1 MKFTITRINRQ
12 NQLMVSL
19 KSIDRFW
26 ERIAKDDAKQSVTN
40 FRMSAPLMEGDYHN
54 YIGMKQWQQVYPAAE
69 FGKDESG
76 SLIFKKSNGLLM
88 LHFINLTTEEEI
100 NALKKTASLLPMT
113 FAAIKGADGRS
124 LIVLV
129 SIADEAGQVPQNEQ
143 DAEQL
148 YLAGYKS
155 VKNLYLSQI
164 PSDSKIS
171 LKAEKPTLK
180 SCFMLTQDA
189 SPYYNSKAVAMRIAR
204 NCQLSAAAPK
214 RVDDL
219 KAFQDNEF
227 LYSKAVQETQAE
239 MTEAN
244 MKWANENDQFFAFLS
259 AVAAKLCRMGMSEE
273 EAFIHIRRNN
283 WNDATE
289 EEFRQIVGSAY
300 ATHSKDRKTEKAS
313 SGRKGRADILQ
324 MKNFLQSRYQFRYN
338 AVMKYTEYPCPRP
351 HRSYPKSALGRL
363 VLHLV
368 SGHGRSVARFLS
380 RQYGNSTMPLLISK
394 QGYNKSTFCR
404 RLIPGELSWGFTD
417 NMLLSEKRQVLQGM
431 VQFLL
436 INLDEFNQIS
446 PQIQQGFLKNLLQLP
461 TVKIKPPYGSHVE
474 EFPRLASFIATSNM
488 TDILADPSG
497 NRRFLDVELT
507 GPIDVSGR
515 LNYEQLYAQAMQ
527 ALEQG
532 EKSYFDA
539 QETAVIM
546 QYNRQFEQISPIKQ
560 CFLEVFEPTNVPEK
574 GEYMMAAA
582 IFDISKQKFGSSLQV
597 SSLQRLGRELQN
609 IDGLESKKTRFGT
622 EYLVVRK

>member
-12 NQLMVSL
+12 NQLMVSQ

-26 ERIAKDDAKQSVTN
+26 ERIAKDDAKQSVAN

-69 FGKDESG
+69 FGKDKSG
-76 SLIFKKSNGLLM
+76 SLIFKKSNGLMM

-148 YLAGYKS
+148 YLTGYES

-164 PSDSKIS
+164 SSDCKIS

-180 SCFMLTQDA
+180 SSFMLTQDD

-204 NCQLSAAAPK
+204 NSQLSAAAPK
-214 RVDDL
+214 RVDNL
-219 KAFQDNEF
+219 KAFENNEF
-227 LYSKAVQETQAE
+227 LYMKAVQEAQAD
-239 MTEAN
+239 MAEAN

-324 MKNFLQSRYQFRYN
+324 MKNFLQNRYQFRYN

-368 SGHGRSVARFLS
+368 SGHGRPVARFLS
-380 RQYGNSTMPLLISK
+380 SPIRQQHDAAAHFQAGL
-394 QGYNKSTFCR
+394 QQ
-404 RLIPGELSWGFTD
+404 EH
-417 NMLLSEKRQVLQGM
+417 LLSPSDTERTVVGFHRQ
-431 VQFLL
+431 
-436 INLDEFNQIS
+436 
-446 PQIQQGFLKNLLQLP
+446 P
-461 TVKIKPPYGSHVE
+461 
-474 EFPRLASFIATSNM
+474 ASFGEAPGVAGHGT
-488 TDILADPSG
+488 
-497 NRRFLDVELT
+497 
-507 GPIDVSGR
+507 VSAHQPG
-515 LNYEQLYAQAMQ
+515 
-527 ALEQG
+527 
-532 EKSYFDA
+532 
-539 QETAVIM
+539 
-546 QYNRQFEQISPIKQ
+546 
-560 CFLEVFEPTNVPEK
+560 
-574 GEYMMAAA
+574 
-582 IFDISKQKFGSSLQV
+582 
-597 SSLQRLGRELQN
+597 
-609 IDGLESKKTRFGT
+609 
-622 EYLVVRK
+622 

>member
-26 ERIAKDDAKQSVTN
+26 ERIAKDDAKQSVAN

-76 SLIFKKSNGLLM
+76 SLIFKKSNGLMM

-129 SIADEAGQVPQNEQ
+129 CIADETGQIPQNEQ

-148 YLAGYKS
+148 YLAGYES
-155 VKNLYLSQI
+155 VKNLYLPQI

-189 SPYYNSKAVAMRIAR
+189 SPYYNSKAMAMRIAR
-204 NCQLSAAAPK
+204 NSLMTPAVPK

-289 EEFRQIVGSAY
+289 EEFRQIVSSAY
-300 ATHSKDRKTEKAS
+300 ATHSKDRKTEKVS

-380 RQYGNSTMPLLISK
+380 PPIRQQHDAAAHFQAGL
-394 QGYNKSTFCR
+394 QQ
-404 RLIPGELSWGFTD
+404 EH
-417 NMLLSEKRQVLQGM
+417 LLSPSDTERTIVGLHRQ
-431 VQFLL
+431 
-436 INLDEFNQIS
+436 
-446 PQIQQGFLKNLLQLP
+446 P
-461 TVKIKPPYGSHVE
+461 
-474 EFPRLASFIATSNM
+474 ASFGEAPGVAGHGTVS
-488 TDILADPSG
+488 AHQSG
-497 NRRFLDVELT
+497 
-507 GPIDVSGR
+507 
-515 LNYEQLYAQAMQ
+515 
-527 ALEQG
+527 
-532 EKSYFDA
+532 
-539 QETAVIM
+539 
-546 QYNRQFEQISPIKQ
+546 
-560 CFLEVFEPTNVPEK
+560 
-574 GEYMMAAA
+574 
-582 IFDISKQKFGSSLQV
+582 
-597 SSLQRLGRELQN
+597 
-609 IDGLESKKTRFGT
+609 
-622 EYLVVRK
+622 

>member
-26 ERIAKDDAKQSVTN
+26 ERIAKDDAKQSVAN

-76 SLIFKKSNGLLM
+76 SLIFKKSNGLMM

-148 YLAGYKS
+148 YLAGYES

-164 PSDSKIS
+164 SSDSKIS

-180 SCFMLTQDA
+180 SSFMLTQDA
-189 SPYYNSKAVAMRIAR
+189 SPYYNSKAMAMRIAR
-204 NCQLSAAAPK
+204 NSLMTPAVPK

-289 EEFRQIVGSAY
+289 EEFRQIVSSAY
-300 ATHSKDRKTEKAS
+300 ATHSKDRKTEKVS

-363 VLHLV
+363 VLHMV
-368 SGHGRSVARFLS
+368 FGHGRPVARFLS
-380 RQYGNSTMPLLISK
+380 PPIRQQHDAAAHFQAGL
-394 QGYNKSTFCR
+394 QQ
-404 RLIPGELSWGFTD
+404 EH
-417 NMLLSEKRQVLQGM
+417 LLSPSDTGRTIVGFHRQ
-431 VQFLL
+431 
-436 INLDEFNQIS
+436 
-446 PQIQQGFLKNLLQLP
+446 
-461 TVKIKPPYGSHVE
+461 H
-474 EFPRLASFIATSNM
+474 ASFGEAPGVAGHGT
-488 TDILADPSG
+488 
-497 NRRFLDVELT
+497 
-507 GPIDVSGR
+507 VSAHQPG
-515 LNYEQLYAQAMQ
+515 
-527 ALEQG
+527 
-532 EKSYFDA
+532 
-539 QETAVIM
+539 
-546 QYNRQFEQISPIKQ
+546 
-560 CFLEVFEPTNVPEK
+560 
-574 GEYMMAAA
+574 
-582 IFDISKQKFGSSLQV
+582 
-597 SSLQRLGRELQN
+597 
-609 IDGLESKKTRFGT
+609 
-622 EYLVVRK
+622 

>member
-26 ERIAKDDAKQSVTN
+26 ERIAKDDAKQSVAN

-76 SLIFKKSNGLLM
+76 SLIFKKSNGLMM

-148 YLAGYKS
+148 YLTGYES

-171 LKAEKPTLK
+171 PKAEKPTLK
-180 SCFMLTQDA
+180 SCFMLTQDD

-204 NCQLSAAAPK
+204 NSQLSAAAPK
-214 RVDDL
+214 RVDNL
-219 KAFQDNEF
+219 KAFEDNEF
-227 LYSKAVQETQAE
+227 LYMKAVQEAQAD
-239 MTEAN
+239 MADAN
-244 MKWANENDQFFAFLS
+244 MKWVNENDQFFAFLS

-289 EEFRQIVGSAY
+289 EEFRQIVGSAF

-368 SGHGRSVARFLS
+368 SGHGRPVARFLS
-380 RQYGNSTMPLLISK
+380 PPIRQQHDAAAHFQAGL
-394 QGYNKSTFCR
+394 QQ
-404 RLIPGELSWGFTD
+404 EH
-417 NMLLSEKRQVLQGM
+417 LLSPSDTGRTVVGFHRQ
-431 VQFLL
+431 
-436 INLDEFNQIS
+436 
-446 PQIQQGFLKNLLQLP
+446 
-461 TVKIKPPYGSHVE
+461 H
-474 EFPRLASFIATSNM
+474 ASFGEAPGVAGHGT
-488 TDILADPSG
+488 
-497 NRRFLDVELT
+497 
-507 GPIDVSGR
+507 VSAHQPG
-515 LNYEQLYAQAMQ
+515 
-527 ALEQG
+527 
-532 EKSYFDA
+532 
-539 QETAVIM
+539 
-546 QYNRQFEQISPIKQ
+546 
-560 CFLEVFEPTNVPEK
+560 
-574 GEYMMAAA
+574 
-582 IFDISKQKFGSSLQV
+582 
-597 SSLQRLGRELQN
+597 
-609 IDGLESKKTRFGT
+609 
-622 EYLVVRK
+622 

>member
-26 ERIAKDDAKQSVTN
+26 ERIAKDDAKQSVAN

-76 SLIFKKSNGLLM
+76 SLIFKKSNGLMM

-129 SIADEAGQVPQNEQ
+129 CIADETGQIPQNEQ

-148 YLAGYKS
+148 YLAGYES
-155 VKNLYLSQI
+155 VKNLYLPQI

-204 NCQLSAAAPK
+204 NSLMTPAVPK

-289 EEFRQIVGSAY
+289 EEFRQIVSSAY
-300 ATHSKDRKTEKAS
+300 ATHSKDRKTEKVS

-363 VLHLV
+363 VLHMV
-368 SGHGRSVARFLS
+368 FGHGRPVARFLS
-380 RQYGNSTMPLLISK
+380 PPIRQQHDAAAHFQAGL
-394 QGYNKSTFCR
+394 QQ
-404 RLIPGELSWGFTD
+404 EH
-417 NMLLSEKRQVLQGM
+417 LLSPSDTGRTVVGFHRQ
-431 VQFLL
+431 
-436 INLDEFNQIS
+436 
-446 PQIQQGFLKNLLQLP
+446 P
-461 TVKIKPPYGSHVE
+461 
-474 EFPRLASFIATSNM
+474 ASFGEAPGVAGHGTVS
-488 TDILADPSG
+488 AHQSG
-497 NRRFLDVELT
+497 
-507 GPIDVSGR
+507 
-515 LNYEQLYAQAMQ
+515 
-527 ALEQG
+527 
-532 EKSYFDA
+532 
-539 QETAVIM
+539 
-546 QYNRQFEQISPIKQ
+546 
-560 CFLEVFEPTNVPEK
+560 
-574 GEYMMAAA
+574 
-582 IFDISKQKFGSSLQV
+582 
-597 SSLQRLGRELQN
+597 
-609 IDGLESKKTRFGT
+609 
-622 EYLVVRK
+622 

>member
-26 ERIAKDDAKQSVTN
+26 ERIAKDDAKQSVAN

-76 SLIFKKSNGLLM
+76 SLIFKKSNGLMM

-148 YLAGYKS
+148 YLTGYES

-164 PSDSKIS
+164 PSDSKII

-180 SCFMLTQDA
+180 SSFMLTQDA
-189 SPYYNSKAVAMRIAR
+189 SPYYNSKTVAMRIAR
-204 NCQLSAAAPK
+204 NSLMTPAAPK

-219 KAFQDNEF
+219 KAFEDNEF
-227 LYSKAVQETQAE
+227 LYSKVVQETQAE
-239 MTEAN
+239 MTKAN

-259 AVAAKLCRMGMSEE
+259 AVVAKLCRMGMSEE

-324 MKNFLQSRYQFRYN
+324 MKIFLQSRYQFRYN

-368 SGHGRSVARFLS
+368 SGHGRPVARFLS
-380 RQYGNSTMPLLISK
+380 PPIRQQHDAAAHFQAGLQQEHLLPPSDTGRTIV
-394 QGYNKSTFCR
+394 
-404 RLIPGELSWGFTD
+404 GFH
-417 NMLLSEKRQVLQGM
+417 RQ
-431 VQFLL
+431 
-436 INLDEFNQIS
+436 
-446 PQIQQGFLKNLLQLP
+446 
-461 TVKIKPPYGSHVE
+461 H
-474 EFPRLASFIATSNM
+474 ASFGEAPGVAGHGT
-488 TDILADPSG
+488 
-497 NRRFLDVELT
+497 
-507 GPIDVSGR
+507 VS
-515 LNYEQLYAQAMQ
+515 AH
-527 ALEQG
+527 
-532 EKSYFDA
+532 
-539 QETAVIM
+539 
-546 QYNRQFEQISPIKQ
+546 
-560 CFLEVFEPTNVPEK
+560 
-574 GEYMMAAA
+574 
-582 IFDISKQKFGSSLQV
+582 
-597 SSLQRLGRELQN
+597 
-609 IDGLESKKTRFGT
+609 
-622 EYLVVRK
+622 

>member
-1 MKFTITRINRQ
+1 MSDQ
-12 NQLMVSL
+12 
-19 KSIDRFW
+19 
-26 ERIAKDDAKQSVTN
+26 EKDAV
-40 FRMSAPLMEGDYHN
+40 
-54 YIGMKQWQQVYPAAE
+54 
-69 FGKDESG
+69 
-76 SLIFKKSNGLLM
+76 
-88 LHFINLTTEEEI
+88 
-100 NALKKTASLLPMT
+100 KKTVSLLPMT

-148 YLAGYKS
+148 YLAGYES

-164 PSDSKIS
+164 SSDSKIS

-180 SCFMLTQDA
+180 SSFMLTQDA
-189 SPYYNSKAVAMRIAR
+189 SPYYNSKAMAMRIAR
-204 NCQLSAAAPK
+204 NSLMTPAVPK

-289 EEFRQIVGSAY
+289 EEFRQIVSSAY

-363 VLHLV
+363 VLHMV
-368 SGHGRSVARFLS
+368 FGHGRPVARFLS
-380 RQYGNSTMPLLISK
+380 PPIRQQHDAAAHFQAGL
-394 QGYNKSTFCR
+394 QQ
-404 RLIPGELSWGFTD
+404 EH
-417 NMLLSEKRQVLQGM
+417 LLSPSDTERTVVGFHRQ
-431 VQFLL
+431 
-436 INLDEFNQIS
+436 
-446 PQIQQGFLKNLLQLP
+446 P
-461 TVKIKPPYGSHVE
+461 
-474 EFPRLASFIATSNM
+474 ASFGEAPGVAGHGTVS
-488 TDILADPSG
+488 AHQSG
-497 NRRFLDVELT
+497 
-507 GPIDVSGR
+507 
-515 LNYEQLYAQAMQ
+515 
-527 ALEQG
+527 
-532 EKSYFDA
+532 
-539 QETAVIM
+539 
-546 QYNRQFEQISPIKQ
+546 
-560 CFLEVFEPTNVPEK
+560 
-574 GEYMMAAA
+574 
-582 IFDISKQKFGSSLQV
+582 
-597 SSLQRLGRELQN
+597 
-609 IDGLESKKTRFGT
+609 
-622 EYLVVRK
+622 

>member
-26 ERIAKDDAKQSVTN
+26 ERIAKDDAKQSVAN

-76 SLIFKKSNGLLM
+76 SLIFKKSNGLMM

-148 YLAGYKS
+148 YLAGYES

-164 PSDSKIS
+164 SSDSKIS

-180 SCFMLTQDA
+180 SSFMLTQDA
-189 SPYYNSKAVAMRIAR
+189 SPYYNSKAMAMRIAR
-204 NCQLSAAAPK
+204 NSLMTPAVPK

-289 EEFRQIVGSAY
+289 EEFRQIVSSAY
-300 ATHSKDRKTEKAS
+300 ATHSKDRKTEKVS

-363 VLHLV
+363 VLHMV
-368 SGHGRSVARFLS
+368 FGHGRPVARFLS
-380 RQYGNSTMPLLISK
+380 PPIRQQHDAAAHFQAGL
-394 QGYNKSTFCR
+394 QQ
-404 RLIPGELSWGFTD
+404 EH
-417 NMLLSEKRQVLQGM
+417 LLSPSDTERTVVGFHRQ
-431 VQFLL
+431 
-436 INLDEFNQIS
+436 
-446 PQIQQGFLKNLLQLP
+446 P
-461 TVKIKPPYGSHVE
+461 
-474 EFPRLASFIATSNM
+474 ASFGEAPGVAGHGTVS
-488 TDILADPSG
+488 AHQSG
-497 NRRFLDVELT
+497 
-507 GPIDVSGR
+507 
-515 LNYEQLYAQAMQ
+515 
-527 ALEQG
+527 
-532 EKSYFDA
+532 
-539 QETAVIM
+539 
-546 QYNRQFEQISPIKQ
+546 
-560 CFLEVFEPTNVPEK
+560 
-574 GEYMMAAA
+574 
-582 IFDISKQKFGSSLQV
+582 
-597 SSLQRLGRELQN
+597 
-609 IDGLESKKTRFGT
+609 
-622 EYLVVRK
+622 

>member
-1 MKFTITRINRQ
+1 
-12 NQLMVSL
+12 
-19 KSIDRFW
+19 
-26 ERIAKDDAKQSVTN
+26 
-40 FRMSAPLMEGDYHN
+40 MEGDYHN

-76 SLIFKKSNGLLM
+76 SLIFKKSNGLMM

-100 NALKKTASLLPMT
+100 NALKKTVSLLPMT

-148 YLAGYKS
+148 YLTGYES

-204 NCQLSAAAPK
+204 NCQLPAAAPK

-227 LYSKAVQETQAE
+227 LYMKAVQEAQAD
-239 MTEAN
+239 MAEAN

-368 SGHGRSVARFLS
+368 SGHGRPVARFLS
-380 RQYGNSTMPLLISK
+380 PPIRQQHDAAAHFQAGL
-394 QGYNKSTFCR
+394 QQ
-404 RLIPGELSWGFTD
+404 EH
-417 NMLLSEKRQVLQGM
+417 LLSPSDTERTVVGFHRQ
-431 VQFLL
+431 
-436 INLDEFNQIS
+436 
-446 PQIQQGFLKNLLQLP
+446 P
-461 TVKIKPPYGSHVE
+461 
-474 EFPRLASFIATSNM
+474 ASFGEAPGVAGHGT
-488 TDILADPSG
+488 
-497 NRRFLDVELT
+497 
-507 GPIDVSGR
+507 VSAHQPG
-515 LNYEQLYAQAMQ
+515 
-527 ALEQG
+527 
-532 EKSYFDA
+532 
-539 QETAVIM
+539 
-546 QYNRQFEQISPIKQ
+546 
-560 CFLEVFEPTNVPEK
+560 
-574 GEYMMAAA
+574 
-582 IFDISKQKFGSSLQV
+582 
-597 SSLQRLGRELQN
+597 
-609 IDGLESKKTRFGT
+609 
-622 EYLVVRK
+622 

>member
-1 MKFTITRINRQ
+1 
-12 NQLMVSL
+12 
-19 KSIDRFW
+19 
-26 ERIAKDDAKQSVTN
+26 
-40 FRMSAPLMEGDYHN
+40 MEGDYHN

-148 YLAGYKS
+148 YLAGYES

-164 PSDSKIS
+164 PSDCKIS

-219 KAFQDNEF
+219 KAFEDNEF

-300 ATHSKDRKTEKAS
+300 ATRSKDRKTEKTS

-368 SGHGRSVARFLS
+368 SGHGRPVARFLS
-380 RQYGNSTMPLLISK
+380 PPIRQQHDAAAHFQAGL
-394 QGYNKSTFCR
+394 QQ
-404 RLIPGELSWGFTD
+404 EH
-417 NMLLSEKRQVLQGM
+417 LLSPSDTRRTVVGFHRQ
-431 VQFLL
+431 
-436 INLDEFNQIS
+436 
-446 PQIQQGFLKNLLQLP
+446 
-461 TVKIKPPYGSHVE
+461 H
-474 EFPRLASFIATSNM
+474 ASFGEAPGVAGHGT
-488 TDILADPSG
+488 
-497 NRRFLDVELT
+497 
-507 GPIDVSGR
+507 VSAHQPG
-515 LNYEQLYAQAMQ
+515 
-527 ALEQG
+527 
-532 EKSYFDA
+532 
-539 QETAVIM
+539 
-546 QYNRQFEQISPIKQ
+546 
-560 CFLEVFEPTNVPEK
+560 
-574 GEYMMAAA
+574 
-582 IFDISKQKFGSSLQV
+582 
-597 SSLQRLGRELQN
+597 
-609 IDGLESKKTRFGT
+609 
-622 EYLVVRK
+622 

>member
-26 ERIAKDDAKQSVTN
+26 ERIAKDDAKQSVAN

-76 SLIFKKSNGLLM
+76 SLIFKKSNGLMM

-129 SIADEAGQVPQNEQ
+129 CIADETGQIPQNEQ

-148 YLAGYKS
+148 YLAGYES
-155 VKNLYLSQI
+155 VKNLYLPQI

-189 SPYYNSKAVAMRIAR
+189 SPYYNSKAMAMRIAR
-204 NCQLSAAAPK
+204 NSLMTPAVPK

-289 EEFRQIVGSAY
+289 EEFRQIVSSAY
-300 ATHSKDRKTEKAS
+300 ATHSKDRKTEKVS

-363 VLHLV
+363 VLHMV
-368 SGHGRSVARFLS
+368 FGHGRPVARFLS
-380 RQYGNSTMPLLISK
+380 PPIRQQHDAAAHFQAGL
-394 QGYNKSTFCR
+394 QQ
-404 RLIPGELSWGFTD
+404 EH
-417 NMLLSEKRQVLQGM
+417 LLSPSDTGRTVVGFHRQ
-431 VQFLL
+431 
-436 INLDEFNQIS
+436 
-446 PQIQQGFLKNLLQLP
+446 P
-461 TVKIKPPYGSHVE
+461 
-474 EFPRLASFIATSNM
+474 ASFGEAPGVAGHGTVS
-488 TDILADPSG
+488 AHQSG
-497 NRRFLDVELT
+497 
-507 GPIDVSGR
+507 
-515 LNYEQLYAQAMQ
+515 
-527 ALEQG
+527 
-532 EKSYFDA
+532 
-539 QETAVIM
+539 
-546 QYNRQFEQISPIKQ
+546 
-560 CFLEVFEPTNVPEK
+560 
-574 GEYMMAAA
+574 
-582 IFDISKQKFGSSLQV
+582 
-597 SSLQRLGRELQN
+597 
-609 IDGLESKKTRFGT
+609 
-622 EYLVVRK
+622 

>member
-26 ERIAKDDAKQSVTN
+26 ERIAKDDAKQSVAN

-76 SLIFKKSNGLLM
+76 SLIFKKSNGLMM

-148 YLAGYKS
+148 YLAGYES

-164 PSDSKIS
+164 SSDSKIS

-180 SCFMLTQDA
+180 SSFMLTQDA
-189 SPYYNSKAVAMRIAR
+189 SPYYNSKAMAMRIAR
-204 NCQLSAAAPK
+204 NSLMTPAVPK

-289 EEFRQIVGSAY
+289 EEFRQIVSSAY

-380 RQYGNSTMPLLISK
+380 PPIRQQHDAAAHFQAGL
-394 QGYNKSTFCR
+394 QQ
-404 RLIPGELSWGFTD
+404 EH
-417 NMLLSEKRQVLQGM
+417 LLSPSDTERTIVGLHRQ
-431 VQFLL
+431 
-436 INLDEFNQIS
+436 
-446 PQIQQGFLKNLLQLP
+446 P
-461 TVKIKPPYGSHVE
+461 
-474 EFPRLASFIATSNM
+474 ASFGEAPGVAGHGT
-488 TDILADPSG
+488 
-497 NRRFLDVELT
+497 
-507 GPIDVSGR
+507 VSAHQSR
-515 LNYEQLYAQAMQ
+515 
-527 ALEQG
+527 
-532 EKSYFDA
+532 
-539 QETAVIM
+539 
-546 QYNRQFEQISPIKQ
+546 
-560 CFLEVFEPTNVPEK
+560 
-574 GEYMMAAA
+574 
-582 IFDISKQKFGSSLQV
+582 
-597 SSLQRLGRELQN
+597 
-609 IDGLESKKTRFGT
+609 
-622 EYLVVRK
+622 

>member
-26 ERIAKDDAKQSVTN
+26 ERIAKDDAKQSVAN

-76 SLIFKKSNGLLM
+76 SLIFKKSNGLMM

-148 YLAGYKS
+148 YLAGYES

-164 PSDSKIS
+164 SSDSKIS

-180 SCFMLTQDA
+180 SSFMLTQDA
-189 SPYYNSKAVAMRIAR
+189 SPYYNSKAMAMRIAR
-204 NCQLSAAAPK
+204 NSLMTPAVPK

-289 EEFRQIVGSAY
+289 EEFRQIVSSAY

-363 VLHLV
+363 VLHMV
-368 SGHGRSVARFLS
+368 FGHGRPVARFLS
-380 RQYGNSTMPLLISK
+380 PPIRQQHDAAAHFQAGL
-394 QGYNKSTFCR
+394 QQ
-404 RLIPGELSWGFTD
+404 EH
-417 NMLLSEKRQVLQGM
+417 LLSPSDTGRTVVGFHRQ
-431 VQFLL
+431 
-436 INLDEFNQIS
+436 
-446 PQIQQGFLKNLLQLP
+446 P
-461 TVKIKPPYGSHVE
+461 
-474 EFPRLASFIATSNM
+474 ASFGEAPGVAGHGT
-488 TDILADPSG
+488 
-497 NRRFLDVELT
+497 
-507 GPIDVSGR
+507 VS
-515 LNYEQLYAQAMQ
+515 AH
-527 ALEQG
+527 
-532 EKSYFDA
+532 
-539 QETAVIM
+539 
-546 QYNRQFEQISPIKQ
+546 
-560 CFLEVFEPTNVPEK
+560 
-574 GEYMMAAA
+574 
-582 IFDISKQKFGSSLQV
+582 
-597 SSLQRLGRELQN
+597 
-609 IDGLESKKTRFGT
+609 
-622 EYLVVRK
+622 

>member
-12 NQLMVSL
+12 NQLMVSQ

-26 ERIAKDDAKQSVTN
+26 ERIAKDDAKQSVAN

-76 SLIFKKSNGLLM
+76 SLIFKKSNGLMM

-148 YLAGYKS
+148 YLTGYES

-180 SCFMLTQDA
+180 SCFMLTQDD

-204 NCQLSAAAPK
+204 NSQLSAAAPK
-214 RVDDL
+214 RVDNL
-219 KAFQDNEF
+219 KAFENNEF
-227 LYSKAVQETQAE
+227 LYMKAVQEAQAD
-239 MTEAN
+239 MAEAN

-289 EEFRQIVGSAY
+289 EEFRQIVSSAY

-363 VLHLV
+363 VLHMV
-368 SGHGRSVARFLS
+368 FGHGRPVARFLS
-380 RQYGNSTMPLLISK
+380 PPIRQQHDAAAHFQAGL
-394 QGYNKSTFCR
+394 QQ
-404 RLIPGELSWGFTD
+404 EH
-417 NMLLSEKRQVLQGM
+417 LLSPSDTGRTVVGFHRQ
-431 VQFLL
+431 
-436 INLDEFNQIS
+436 
-446 PQIQQGFLKNLLQLP
+446 
-461 TVKIKPPYGSHVE
+461 H
-474 EFPRLASFIATSNM
+474 ASFGEAPGVAGHGT
-488 TDILADPSG
+488 
-497 NRRFLDVELT
+497 
-507 GPIDVSGR
+507 VSAHQPG
-515 LNYEQLYAQAMQ
+515 
-527 ALEQG
+527 
-532 EKSYFDA
+532 
-539 QETAVIM
+539 
-546 QYNRQFEQISPIKQ
+546 
-560 CFLEVFEPTNVPEK
+560 
-574 GEYMMAAA
+574 
-582 IFDISKQKFGSSLQV
+582 
-597 SSLQRLGRELQN
+597 
-609 IDGLESKKTRFGT
+609 
-622 EYLVVRK
+622 

>member
-26 ERIAKDDAKQSVTN
+26 ERIAKDDAKQSVAN

-76 SLIFKKSNGLLM
+76 SLIFKKSNGLMM

-148 YLAGYKS
+148 YLAGYES

-164 PSDSKIS
+164 PPESKII

-180 SCFMLTQDA
+180 SSFMLTQDA

-204 NCQLSAAAPK
+204 NSLMTPAAPK

-219 KAFQDNEF
+219 KAFEDNEF
-227 LYSKAVQETQAE
+227 LYSKAVQETQTE

-324 MKNFLQSRYQFRYN
+324 MKNFLQGRYQFRYN

-380 RQYGNSTMPLLISK
+380 PPIRQQHDAAAHFQAGL
-394 QGYNKSTFCR
+394 QQ
-404 RLIPGELSWGFTD
+404 EH
-417 NMLLSEKRQVLQGM
+417 LLSPSDTGRTVVGVHRQ
-431 VQFLL
+431 
-436 INLDEFNQIS
+436 
-446 PQIQQGFLKNLLQLP
+446 
-461 TVKIKPPYGSHVE
+461 H
-474 EFPRLASFIATSNM
+474 ASFGEAPGVAGHGT
-488 TDILADPSG
+488 
-497 NRRFLDVELT
+497 
-507 GPIDVSGR
+507 VSAHQPG
-515 LNYEQLYAQAMQ
+515 
-527 ALEQG
+527 
-532 EKSYFDA
+532 
-539 QETAVIM
+539 
-546 QYNRQFEQISPIKQ
+546 
-560 CFLEVFEPTNVPEK
+560 
-574 GEYMMAAA
+574 
-582 IFDISKQKFGSSLQV
+582 
-597 SSLQRLGRELQN
+597 
-609 IDGLESKKTRFGT
+609 
-622 EYLVVRK
+622 

>member
-26 ERIAKDDAKQSVTN
+26 ERIAKDDAKQSVAN

-76 SLIFKKSNGLLM
+76 SLIFKKSNGLMM

-148 YLAGYKS
+148 YLAGYES

-164 PSDSKIS
+164 SSDSKIS

-180 SCFMLTQDA
+180 SSFMLTQDA
-189 SPYYNSKAVAMRIAR
+189 SPYYNSKAMAMRIAR
-204 NCQLSAAAPK
+204 NSLMTPAVPK

-289 EEFRQIVGSAY
+289 EEFRQIVSSAY
-300 ATHSKDRKTEKAS
+300 ATHSKDRKTEKVS

-363 VLHLV
+363 VLHMV
-368 SGHGRSVARFLS
+368 FGHGRPVARFLS
-380 RQYGNSTMPLLISK
+380 PPIRQQHDAAAHFQAGL
-394 QGYNKSTFCR
+394 QQ
-404 RLIPGELSWGFTD
+404 EH
-417 NMLLSEKRQVLQGM
+417 LLSPSDTGRTVVGFHRQ
-431 VQFLL
+431 
-436 INLDEFNQIS
+436 
-446 PQIQQGFLKNLLQLP
+446 P
-461 TVKIKPPYGSHVE
+461 
-474 EFPRLASFIATSNM
+474 ASFGEAPGVAGHGTVS
-488 TDILADPSG
+488 AHQSG
-497 NRRFLDVELT
+497 
-507 GPIDVSGR
+507 
-515 LNYEQLYAQAMQ
+515 
-527 ALEQG
+527 
-532 EKSYFDA
+532 
-539 QETAVIM
+539 
-546 QYNRQFEQISPIKQ
+546 
-560 CFLEVFEPTNVPEK
+560 
-574 GEYMMAAA
+574 
-582 IFDISKQKFGSSLQV
+582 
-597 SSLQRLGRELQN
+597 
-609 IDGLESKKTRFGT
+609 
-622 EYLVVRK
+622 

>member
-26 ERIAKDDAKQSVTN
+26 ERIAKDDAKQSVAN

-76 SLIFKKSNGLLM
+76 SLIFKKSNGLMM

-148 YLAGYKS
+148 YLAGYES

-164 PSDSKIS
+164 SSDSKIS

-180 SCFMLTQDA
+180 SSFMLTQDA
-189 SPYYNSKAVAMRIAR
+189 SPYYNSKAMAMRIAR
-204 NCQLSAAAPK
+204 NSLMTPAVPK

-289 EEFRQIVGSAY
+289 EEFRQIVSSAY

-363 VLHLV
+363 VLHLF
-368 SGHGRSVARFLS
+368 SGHGRPVARFLS
-380 RQYGNSTMPLLISK
+380 PPIRQQHDAAAHFQAGL
-394 QGYNKSTFCR
+394 QQ
-404 RLIPGELSWGFTD
+404 EH
-417 NMLLSEKRQVLQGM
+417 LLSPSDTGRTVVGFHRQ
-431 VQFLL
+431 
-436 INLDEFNQIS
+436 
-446 PQIQQGFLKNLLQLP
+446 P
-461 TVKIKPPYGSHVE
+461 
-474 EFPRLASFIATSNM
+474 ASFGEAPGVAGHGTVS
-488 TDILADPSG
+488 AHQSG
-497 NRRFLDVELT
+497 
-507 GPIDVSGR
+507 
-515 LNYEQLYAQAMQ
+515 
-527 ALEQG
+527 
-532 EKSYFDA
+532 
-539 QETAVIM
+539 
-546 QYNRQFEQISPIKQ
+546 
-560 CFLEVFEPTNVPEK
+560 
-574 GEYMMAAA
+574 
-582 IFDISKQKFGSSLQV
+582 
-597 SSLQRLGRELQN
+597 
-609 IDGLESKKTRFGT
+609 
-622 EYLVVRK
+622 

>member
-26 ERIAKDDAKQSVTN
+26 ERIAKDDAKQSVAN

-76 SLIFKKSNGLLM
+76 SLIFKKSNGLMM

-148 YLAGYKS
+148 YLTGYES

-180 SCFMLTQDA
+180 SCFMLTQDD

-204 NCQLSAAAPK
+204 NSQLSAAAPK
-214 RVDDL
+214 RVDNL
-219 KAFQDNEF
+219 KAFENNEF
-227 LYSKAVQETQAE
+227 LYMKAVQEAQAD
-239 MTEAN
+239 MAEAN

-259 AVAAKLCRMGMSEE
+259 AVAAKLCRMCMSEE

-289 EEFRQIVGSAY
+289 EEFRQIVSSAY

-351 HRSYPKSALGRL
+351 HRSYPKFALGRL

-380 RQYGNSTMPLLISK
+380 PPIRQQHDAAAHFQAGLQQEHLLPPSDT
-394 QGYNKSTFCR
+394 GRTVV
-404 RLIPGELSWGFTD
+404 GFH
-417 NMLLSEKRQVLQGM
+417 RQ
-431 VQFLL
+431 
-436 INLDEFNQIS
+436 
-446 PQIQQGFLKNLLQLP
+446 
-461 TVKIKPPYGSHVE
+461 H
-474 EFPRLASFIATSNM
+474 ASFGEAPGVAGHGT
-488 TDILADPSG
+488 
-497 NRRFLDVELT
+497 
-507 GPIDVSGR
+507 VS
-515 LNYEQLYAQAMQ
+515 AH
-527 ALEQG
+527 
-532 EKSYFDA
+532 
-539 QETAVIM
+539 
-546 QYNRQFEQISPIKQ
+546 
-560 CFLEVFEPTNVPEK
+560 
-574 GEYMMAAA
+574 
-582 IFDISKQKFGSSLQV
+582 
-597 SSLQRLGRELQN
+597 
-609 IDGLESKKTRFGT
+609 
-622 EYLVVRK
+622 

>member
-12 NQLMVSL
+12 NQLMVSQ

-26 ERIAKDDAKQSVTN
+26 ERIAKDDAKQSVAN

-76 SLIFKKSNGLLM
+76 SLIFKKSNGLMM

-148 YLAGYKS
+148 YLTGYES

-180 SCFMLTQDA
+180 SCFMLTQDD

-204 NCQLSAAAPK
+204 NSQLSAAAPK
-214 RVDDL
+214 RVDNL
-219 KAFQDNEF
+219 KAFENNEF
-227 LYSKAVQETQAE
+227 LYMKAVQEAQAD
-239 MTEAN
+239 MAEAN

-289 EEFRQIVGSAY
+289 EEFRQIVSSAY

-363 VLHLV
+363 VLHMV
-368 SGHGRSVARFLS
+368 FGHGRPVARFLS
-380 RQYGNSTMPLLISK
+380 PPIRQQHDAAAHFQAGL
-394 QGYNKSTFCR
+394 QQ
-404 RLIPGELSWGFTD
+404 EH
-417 NMLLSEKRQVLQGM
+417 LLSPSDTGRTVVGFHRQ
-431 VQFLL
+431 
-436 INLDEFNQIS
+436 
-446 PQIQQGFLKNLLQLP
+446 
-461 TVKIKPPYGSHVE
+461 H
-474 EFPRLASFIATSNM
+474 ASFGEAPGVAGHGTVS
-488 TDILADPSG
+488 AHQSG
-497 NRRFLDVELT
+497 
-507 GPIDVSGR
+507 
-515 LNYEQLYAQAMQ
+515 
-527 ALEQG
+527 
-532 EKSYFDA
+532 
-539 QETAVIM
+539 
-546 QYNRQFEQISPIKQ
+546 
-560 CFLEVFEPTNVPEK
+560 
-574 GEYMMAAA
+574 
-582 IFDISKQKFGSSLQV
+582 
-597 SSLQRLGRELQN
+597 
-609 IDGLESKKTRFGT
+609 
-622 EYLVVRK
+622 

>member
-26 ERIAKDDAKQSVTN
+26 ERIAKDDAKQSVAN

-76 SLIFKKSNGLLM
+76 SLIFKKSNGLMM

-148 YLAGYKS
+148 YLAGHES

-164 PSDSKIS
+164 PSDSKII

-180 SCFMLTQDA
+180 SCFMLTQDD

-204 NCQLSAAAPK
+204 NNQMSAAAPK

-227 LYSKAVQETQAE
+227 LYMKAVQEAQAD
-239 MTEAN
+239 MAEAN

-289 EEFRQIVGSAY
+289 EEFRQIVSSAY

-313 SGRKGRADILQ
+313 SGRKGRTDILQ

-351 HRSYPKSALGRL
+351 HRSYPKSTLGRL
-363 VLHLV
+363 VLHMV
-368 SGHGRSVARFLS
+368 FGHGRSVARFLS
-380 RQYGNSTMPLLISK
+380 PPIRQQHDAAAHFQAGL
-394 QGYNKSTFCR
+394 QQ
-404 RLIPGELSWGFTD
+404 EH
-417 NMLLSEKRQVLQGM
+417 LLSPSDTRRTVVGFHRQ
-431 VQFLL
+431 
-436 INLDEFNQIS
+436 
-446 PQIQQGFLKNLLQLP
+446 
-461 TVKIKPPYGSHVE
+461 H
-474 EFPRLASFIATSNM
+474 ASFGEAPGVAGHGT
-488 TDILADPSG
+488 
-497 NRRFLDVELT
+497 
-507 GPIDVSGR
+507 VSAHQPG
-515 LNYEQLYAQAMQ
+515 
-527 ALEQG
+527 
-532 EKSYFDA
+532 
-539 QETAVIM
+539 
-546 QYNRQFEQISPIKQ
+546 
-560 CFLEVFEPTNVPEK
+560 
-574 GEYMMAAA
+574 
-582 IFDISKQKFGSSLQV
+582 
-597 SSLQRLGRELQN
+597 
-609 IDGLESKKTRFGT
+609 
-622 EYLVVRK
+622 

>member
-1 MKFTITRINRQ
+1 
-12 NQLMVSL
+12 
-19 KSIDRFW
+19 
-26 ERIAKDDAKQSVTN
+26 
-40 FRMSAPLMEGDYHN
+40 MEGDYHN

-76 SLIFKKSNGLLM
+76 SLIFKKSNGLMM

-143 DAEQL
+143 DTEQL
-148 YLAGYKS
+148 YLTGYES

-171 LKAEKPTLK
+171 PKAEKPTLK
-180 SCFMLTQDA
+180 SCFMLTQDD

-204 NCQLSAAAPK
+204 NNQMSAAAPK

-227 LYSKAVQETQAE
+227 LYMKAVQEAQAD
-239 MTEAN
+239 MAEAN

-380 RQYGNSTMPLLISK
+380 PPIRQQHDAAAHFQAGL
-394 QGYNKSTFCR
+394 QQ
-404 RLIPGELSWGFTD
+404 EH
-417 NMLLSEKRQVLQGM
+417 LLSPSDTGRTVVGFHRQ
-431 VQFLL
+431 
-436 INLDEFNQIS
+436 
-446 PQIQQGFLKNLLQLP
+446 
-461 TVKIKPPYGSHVE
+461 H
-474 EFPRLASFIATSNM
+474 ASFGEAPGVAGHGT
-488 TDILADPSG
+488 
-497 NRRFLDVELT
+497 
-507 GPIDVSGR
+507 VSAHQPG
-515 LNYEQLYAQAMQ
+515 
-527 ALEQG
+527 
-532 EKSYFDA
+532 
-539 QETAVIM
+539 
-546 QYNRQFEQISPIKQ
+546 
-560 CFLEVFEPTNVPEK
+560 
-574 GEYMMAAA
+574 
-582 IFDISKQKFGSSLQV
+582 
-597 SSLQRLGRELQN
+597 
-609 IDGLESKKTRFGT
+609 
-622 EYLVVRK
+622 

>member
-1 MKFTITRINRQ
+1 MNTKFTITRINRQ
-12 NQLMVSL
+12 NQLMVSQ

-26 ERIAKDDAKQSVTN
+26 ERIAKDDAKQSVAN

-76 SLIFKKSNGLLM
+76 SLIFKKSNGLMM

-100 NALKKTASLLPMT
+100 NDLKKTASLLPMT

-129 SIADEAGQVPQNEQ
+129 SIADETGQIPQNEQ

-148 YLAGYKS
+148 YLTGYES

-180 SCFMLTQDA
+180 SSFMLTQDA

-204 NCQLSAAAPK
+204 NSLMTPAVPK

-219 KAFQDNEF
+219 KAFEDNEF
-227 LYSKAVQETQAE
+227 LYSKVVQETQAE

-289 EEFRQIVGSAY
+289 EEFREIVGSAY
-300 ATHSKDRKTEKAS
+300 ATHSKNRKTEKAS

-368 SGHGRSVARFLS
+368 SRHGRPVARFLS
-380 RQYGNSTMPLLISK
+380 PPIRQQHDAAAHFQAGLQQEHLLPPSDT
-394 QGYNKSTFCR
+394 GRTVV
-404 RLIPGELSWGFTD
+404 GFH
-417 NMLLSEKRQVLQGM
+417 RQ
-431 VQFLL
+431 
-436 INLDEFNQIS
+436 
-446 PQIQQGFLKNLLQLP
+446 
-461 TVKIKPPYGSHVE
+461 H
-474 EFPRLASFIATSNM
+474 ASFGEAPGVAGHGT
-488 TDILADPSG
+488 
-497 NRRFLDVELT
+497 
-507 GPIDVSGR
+507 VS
-515 LNYEQLYAQAMQ
+515 AH
-527 ALEQG
+527 
-532 EKSYFDA
+532 
-539 QETAVIM
+539 
-546 QYNRQFEQISPIKQ
+546 
-560 CFLEVFEPTNVPEK
+560 
-574 GEYMMAAA
+574 
-582 IFDISKQKFGSSLQV
+582 
-597 SSLQRLGRELQN
+597 
-609 IDGLESKKTRFGT
+609 
-622 EYLVVRK
+622 

>member
-26 ERIAKDDAKQSVTN
+26 ERIAKDDAKQSVAN

-76 SLIFKKSNGLLM
+76 SLIFKKSNGLMM

-100 NALKKTASLLPMT
+100 NALKKTVSLLPMT

-129 SIADEAGQVPQNEQ
+129 CIADEAGQVPQNEQ

-148 YLAGYKS
+148 YLAGHES

-204 NCQLSAAAPK
+204 KCQLSAAAPK
-214 RVDDL
+214 RVDNL
-219 KAFQDNEF
+219 KAFEDNEF
-227 LYSKAVQETQAE
+227 LYMKAVQEAQAD
-239 MTEAN
+239 MAEAN
-244 MKWANENDQFFAFLS
+244 MKWVNENDQFFAFLS
-259 AVAAKLCRMGMSEE
+259 AVATKLCRMGMSEE
-273 EAFIHIRRNN
+273 EAFTHIRRNN

-300 ATHSKDRKTEKAS
+300 ATHSKDRKTEKIS

-351 HRSYPKSALGRL
+351 HRSYPQSALGRL

-368 SGHGRSVARFLS
+368 PGHGRSVERFLS
-380 RQYGNSTMPLLISK
+380 PPIRQQHDAAAHFQAGL
-394 QGYNKSTFCR
+394 QQ
-404 RLIPGELSWGFTD
+404 EH
-417 NMLLSEKRQVLQGM
+417 LLSPSDTGRTVVGFHRQ
-431 VQFLL
+431 
-436 INLDEFNQIS
+436 
-446 PQIQQGFLKNLLQLP
+446 
-461 TVKIKPPYGSHVE
+461 H
-474 EFPRLASFIATSNM
+474 ASFGEAPGVAGHGT
-488 TDILADPSG
+488 
-497 NRRFLDVELT
+497 
-507 GPIDVSGR
+507 VSAHQPG
-515 LNYEQLYAQAMQ
+515 
-527 ALEQG
+527 
-532 EKSYFDA
+532 
-539 QETAVIM
+539 
-546 QYNRQFEQISPIKQ
+546 
-560 CFLEVFEPTNVPEK
+560 
-574 GEYMMAAA
+574 
-582 IFDISKQKFGSSLQV
+582 
-597 SSLQRLGRELQN
+597 
-609 IDGLESKKTRFGT
+609 
-622 EYLVVRK
+622 

>member
-1 MKFTITRINRQ
+1 
-12 NQLMVSL
+12 
-19 KSIDRFW
+19 
-26 ERIAKDDAKQSVTN
+26 
-40 FRMSAPLMEGDYHN
+40 MSAPLMGGDYHN
-54 YIGMKQWQQVYPAAE
+54 YTGMKQWQQVYPAAE

-100 NALKKTASLLPMT
+100 NALKKTASLVPMT

-148 YLAGYKS
+148 YLAGYES

-180 SCFMLTQDA
+180 SSFMLTQDA

-227 LYSKAVQETQAE
+227 LYSKAVQETQTE

-273 EAFIHIRRNN
+273 EAFTHIRRNN

-363 VLHLV
+363 VLHMV
-368 SGHGRSVARFLS
+368 FGHGRSVARFLS
-380 RQYGNSTMPLLISK
+380 PPIRQQHDAAAHFQAGLQQEHLLPPSDTERTIV
-394 QGYNKSTFCR
+394 
-404 RLIPGELSWGFTD
+404 GFH
-417 NMLLSEKRQVLQGM
+417 RQ
-431 VQFLL
+431 
-436 INLDEFNQIS
+436 
-446 PQIQQGFLKNLLQLP
+446 
-461 TVKIKPPYGSHVE
+461 H
-474 EFPRLASFIATSNM
+474 ASFGEAPGVAGHGTVS
-488 TDILADPSG
+488 AHQSG
-497 NRRFLDVELT
+497 
-507 GPIDVSGR
+507 
-515 LNYEQLYAQAMQ
+515 
-527 ALEQG
+527 
-532 EKSYFDA
+532 
-539 QETAVIM
+539 
-546 QYNRQFEQISPIKQ
+546 
-560 CFLEVFEPTNVPEK
+560 
-574 GEYMMAAA
+574 
-582 IFDISKQKFGSSLQV
+582 
-597 SSLQRLGRELQN
+597 
-609 IDGLESKKTRFGT
+609 
-622 EYLVVRK
+622 

>member
-12 NQLMVSL
+12 NQLMVSQ

-26 ERIAKDDAKQSVTN
+26 ERIAKDDAKQSVAN

-76 SLIFKKSNGLLM
+76 SLIFKKSNGLMM

-148 YLAGYKS
+148 YLTGYES

-180 SCFMLTQDA
+180 SCFMLTQDD

-204 NCQLSAAAPK
+204 NNQMSAAAPK

-227 LYSKAVQETQAE
+227 LYMKAVQEAQAD
-239 MTEAN
+239 MAEAN

-363 VLHLV
+363 VLHLF

-380 RQYGNSTMPLLISK
+380 PPIRQQHDAAAHFQAGL
-394 QGYNKSTFCR
+394 QQ
-404 RLIPGELSWGFTD
+404 EH
-417 NMLLSEKRQVLQGM
+417 LLSPSDTGRTVVGFHRQ
-431 VQFLL
+431 
-436 INLDEFNQIS
+436 
-446 PQIQQGFLKNLLQLP
+446 
-461 TVKIKPPYGSHVE
+461 H
-474 EFPRLASFIATSNM
+474 ASFGEAPGVAGHGT
-488 TDILADPSG
+488 
-497 NRRFLDVELT
+497 
-507 GPIDVSGR
+507 VSAHQPG
-515 LNYEQLYAQAMQ
+515 
-527 ALEQG
+527 
-532 EKSYFDA
+532 
-539 QETAVIM
+539 
-546 QYNRQFEQISPIKQ
+546 
-560 CFLEVFEPTNVPEK
+560 
-574 GEYMMAAA
+574 
-582 IFDISKQKFGSSLQV
+582 
-597 SSLQRLGRELQN
+597 
-609 IDGLESKKTRFGT
+609 
-622 EYLVVRK
+622 

>member
-12 NQLMVSL
+12 NQLMVSQ

-26 ERIAKDDAKQSVTN
+26 ERIAKDDAKQSVAN

-69 FGKDESG
+69 FGKDKSG
-76 SLIFKKSNGLLM
+76 SLIFKKSNGLMM

-148 YLAGYKS
+148 YLTGYES

-164 PSDSKIS
+164 PSDCKIS

-180 SCFMLTQDA
+180 SSFMLTQDA
-189 SPYYNSKAVAMRIAR
+189 SPYYNSKSVAMRIAR
-204 NCQLSAAAPK
+204 NSQLSAAAPK
-214 RVDDL
+214 RVDNL
-219 KAFQDNEF
+219 KAFEDNEF
-227 LYSKAVQETQAE
+227 LYMKAVQEAQAD
-239 MTEAN
+239 MAEAN

-259 AVAAKLCRMGMSEE
+259 AVAAKLCRMGISEE

-289 EEFRQIVGSAY
+289 EEFRQIVGSAF

-351 HRSYPKSALGRL
+351 HRSYPQSALGRL

-368 SGHGRSVARFLS
+368 SGHGRPVARFLS
-380 RQYGNSTMPLLISK
+380 SPIRQQHDAAAHFQAGL
-394 QGYNKSTFCR
+394 QQ
-404 RLIPGELSWGFTD
+404 EH
-417 NMLLSEKRQVLQGM
+417 LLSPSDTERTVVGLHRQ
-431 VQFLL
+431 
-436 INLDEFNQIS
+436 
-446 PQIQQGFLKNLLQLP
+446 P
-461 TVKIKPPYGSHVE
+461 
-474 EFPRLASFIATSNM
+474 ASFGEAPGVAGHGT
-488 TDILADPSG
+488 
-497 NRRFLDVELT
+497 
-507 GPIDVSGR
+507 VSAHQPG
-515 LNYEQLYAQAMQ
+515 
-527 ALEQG
+527 
-532 EKSYFDA
+532 
-539 QETAVIM
+539 
-546 QYNRQFEQISPIKQ
+546 
-560 CFLEVFEPTNVPEK
+560 
-574 GEYMMAAA
+574 
-582 IFDISKQKFGSSLQV
+582 
-597 SSLQRLGRELQN
+597 
-609 IDGLESKKTRFGT
+609 
-622 EYLVVRK
+622 

>member
-26 ERIAKDDAKQSVTN
+26 ERIAKDDAKQSVAN

-76 SLIFKKSNGLLM
+76 SLIFKKSNGLMM

-148 YLAGYKS
+148 YLAGYES

-164 PSDSKIS
+164 SSDSKIS

-180 SCFMLTQDA
+180 SSFMLTQDA
-189 SPYYNSKAVAMRIAR
+189 SPYYNSKAMAMRIAR
-204 NCQLSAAAPK
+204 NSLMTPAVPK

-289 EEFRQIVGSAY
+289 EEFRQIVSSAY

-363 VLHLV
+363 VLHMV
-368 SGHGRSVARFLS
+368 FGHGRPVARFLS
-380 RQYGNSTMPLLISK
+380 PPIRQQHDAAAHFQAGL
-394 QGYNKSTFCR
+394 QQ
-404 RLIPGELSWGFTD
+404 EH
-417 NMLLSEKRQVLQGM
+417 LLSPSDTGRTVVGFHRQ
-431 VQFLL
+431 
-436 INLDEFNQIS
+436 
-446 PQIQQGFLKNLLQLP
+446 P
-461 TVKIKPPYGSHVE
+461 
-474 EFPRLASFIATSNM
+474 ASFGEAPGVAGHGTVS
-488 TDILADPSG
+488 AHQSG
-497 NRRFLDVELT
+497 
-507 GPIDVSGR
+507 
-515 LNYEQLYAQAMQ
+515 
-527 ALEQG
+527 
-532 EKSYFDA
+532 
-539 QETAVIM
+539 
-546 QYNRQFEQISPIKQ
+546 
-560 CFLEVFEPTNVPEK
+560 
-574 GEYMMAAA
+574 
-582 IFDISKQKFGSSLQV
+582 
-597 SSLQRLGRELQN
+597 
-609 IDGLESKKTRFGT
+609 
-622 EYLVVRK
+622 

>member
-12 NQLMVSL
+12 NQLMVSQ

-26 ERIAKDDAKQSVTN
+26 ERIAKDDAKQSVAN

-76 SLIFKKSNGLLM
+76 SLIFKKSNGLMM

-148 YLAGYKS
+148 YLTGYGS

-180 SCFMLTQDA
+180 SSFMLTQDA

-204 NCQLSAAAPK
+204 KCQLSAAAPK

-227 LYSKAVQETQAE
+227 LYMKAVQEAQAD
-239 MTEAN
+239 MAEAN

-273 EAFIHIRRNN
+273 EAFNHIRRNN
-283 WNDATE
+283 WNDASE
-289 EEFRQIVGSAY
+289 EEFRQIVSSAY

-363 VLHLV
+363 VLHMV
-368 SGHGRSVARFLS
+368 FGHGRPVARFLS
-380 RQYGNSTMPLLISK
+380 PPIRQQHDAAAHFQAGLQQEHLLPPSDT
-394 QGYNKSTFCR
+394 GRTVV
-404 RLIPGELSWGFTD
+404 GFH
-417 NMLLSEKRQVLQGM
+417 RQ
-431 VQFLL
+431 
-436 INLDEFNQIS
+436 
-446 PQIQQGFLKNLLQLP
+446 
-461 TVKIKPPYGSHVE
+461 H
-474 EFPRLASFIATSNM
+474 ASFGEAPGVAGHGT
-488 TDILADPSG
+488 
-497 NRRFLDVELT
+497 
-507 GPIDVSGR
+507 VSAHQPG
-515 LNYEQLYAQAMQ
+515 
-527 ALEQG
+527 
-532 EKSYFDA
+532 
-539 QETAVIM
+539 
-546 QYNRQFEQISPIKQ
+546 
-560 CFLEVFEPTNVPEK
+560 
-574 GEYMMAAA
+574 
-582 IFDISKQKFGSSLQV
+582 
-597 SSLQRLGRELQN
+597 
-609 IDGLESKKTRFGT
+609 
-622 EYLVVRK
+622 